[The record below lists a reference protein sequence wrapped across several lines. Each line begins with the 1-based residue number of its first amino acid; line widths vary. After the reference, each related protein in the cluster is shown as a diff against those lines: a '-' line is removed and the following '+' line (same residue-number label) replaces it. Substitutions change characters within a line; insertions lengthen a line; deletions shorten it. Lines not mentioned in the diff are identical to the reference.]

1 MKKAN
6 ILTLTLFVLYLLT
19 TFIFKDQRLIPTL
32 VFILTV
38 ASLPLGPK
46 LFKEDRS
53 KDSQGFLSRFKSD
66 NQDKER

>member
-6 ILTLTLFVLYLLT
+6 ILTLILFVLYLLT
-19 TFIFKDQRLIPTL
+19 IFIFKDHRFIPTL

-38 ASLPLGPK
+38 VSLPLGPK

-53 KDSQGFLSRFKSD
+53 KDSQGFLSRFKGED
-66 NQDKER
+66 QDK